1 MTIRLAILALALT
14 VSASAFAQTAAE
26 NQVVGTWRMVSAT
39 IDSGGKNI
47 AAYGEKPNG
56 LLVFTPDM
64 HFVEV
69 LTDAD
74 VPRFASN
81 ARGEG
86 TDDENR
92 NAMSHSIGFFG
103 TYTVDETGE
112 FSGNRVEGSTFPNW
126 VGSVRTRDDLRMVVD
141 GDRMTEQF
149 RRPEGTEIKIE
160 WQRVG
165 ASSPPSSI
173 FPARRGIPETGCL
186 TRRFSSTS
194 SKPVTEGSGG
204 LIS

>member
-1 MTIRLAILALALT
+1 MSIRSALAALAF
-14 VSASAFAQTAAE
+14 VSSSAFAQAAAE

-39 IDSGGKNI
+39 IDPGGKNI

-74 VPRFASN
+74 VPRFASDV
-81 ARGEG
+81 RGEG

-92 NAMSHSIGFFG
+92 TAMSRSIGFFG
-103 TYTVDETGE
+103 TYTVDERGE
-112 FSGNRVEGSTFPNW
+112 FNGNRVEGATFPNW
-126 VGSVRTRDDLRMVVD
+126 VGGVRTRDDLRLVVD

-149 RRPEGTEIKIE
+149 RRPEGIEIKIE
-160 WQRVG
+160 WRRV
-165 ASSPPSSI
+165 
-173 FPARRGIPETGCL
+173 E
-186 TRRFSSTS
+186 
-194 SKPVTEGSGG
+194 
-204 LIS
+204 

>member
-1 MTIRLAILALALT
+1 MSIRPAILALAFS
-14 VSASAFAQTAAE
+14 VSSSAFAQAAAE

-39 IDSGGKNI
+39 IDPGGKNI

-74 VPRFASN
+74 VPRFASD

-92 NAMSHSIGFFG
+92 IAMSRSIGFFG
-103 TYTVDETGE
+103 TYTVDENGE
-112 FSGNRVEGSTFPNW
+112 FSGNRVEGATFPNW
-126 VGSVRTRDDLRMVVD
+126 IGSVRTRDDLTLVVQ
-141 GDRMTEQF
+141 GDRMTERF

-160 WQRVG
+160 WRRV
-165 ASSPPSSI
+165 
-173 FPARRGIPETGCL
+173 E
-186 TRRFSSTS
+186 
-194 SKPVTEGSGG
+194 
-204 LIS
+204 